1 MLEALLV
8 ALQTEEETL
17 AHNER
22 PTPKKTTRIR
32 KAQKRTSEKIQD
44 FDWNNFMSLHD
55 RNKPIEFLRK
65 VCY

>member
-44 FDWNNFMSLHD
+44 FD
-55 RNKPIEFLRK
+55 
-65 VCY
+65 